1 MPLQI
6 IILIPAHSTE
16 AKFTYDLAQLCIYTA
31 MSLPPD
37 EGNSL
42 GLFMV
47 PGTYVHSARQEL
59 AELALAREGV
69 THVLWLDADMRFP
82 ADTIIRLL
90 EHNKN
95 VVGVNYSKR
104 TIPPDY
110 VAIKHL
116 PENNGGVGVKCVTT
130 ADSTGLE
137 EVDAIGMG
145 IVLMT
150 ASAFNG
156 LPDPKEKGNRWFWFE
171 QLDEGKQIGED
182 VYFCQMLKKHG
193 QKIYVDHD
201 LSKVCS
207 HIGGFEYRCAHA
219 EAEYRSEGLL

>member
-1 MPLQI
+1 MTPLQI
-6 IILIPAHSTE
+6 VILIPAHSTE

-31 MSLPPD
+31 MSMPPD

-59 AELALAREGV
+59 AELALARPGL

-90 EHNKN
+90 QRDKN
-95 VVGVNYSKR
+95 VVGINYSKR
-104 TIPPDY
+104 AIPPDY
-110 VAIKHL
+110 VAIKHF
-116 PENNGGVGVKCVTT
+116 PENNRGVGKKCVTT

-145 IVLMT
+145 VVLMT

-156 LPDPKEKGNRWFWFE
+156 LPDPKQDRWFWFK
-171 QLDEGKQIGED
+171 QLPDGKQMGED
-182 VYFCQMLKKHG
+182 VYFCDMLRKAG

-201 LSKVCS
+201 LSKDCS
-207 HIGGFEYRCAHA
+207 HIGNFEYRCAHA

>member
-1 MPLQI
+1 MTPLQI
-6 IILIPAHSTE
+6 VILIPAHSTE

-31 MSLPPD
+31 MSMPPD

-59 AELALAREGV
+59 AELALAREGL

-90 EHNKN
+90 QAEKN
-95 VVGVNYSKR
+95 VVGINYSKR
-104 TIPPDY
+104 TIPPDF

-130 ADSTGLE
+130 AESTGLE

-145 IVLMT
+145 VVLMT
-150 ASAFNG
+150 ASAFRD
-156 LPDPKEKGNRWFWFE
+156 LPKDEWWFWFR
-171 QLDEGKQIGED
+171 QLAGRQKQVGED
-182 VYFCQMLKKHG
+182 VYFCELLRKAG

-201 LSKVCS
+201 LSKDCS
-207 HIGGFEYRCAHA
+207 HIGAFEYRCAHA
-219 EAEYRSEGLL
+219 EAQYREEGLL